1 MTIEQLKE
9 QLHKGPVKFSYRKK
23 DGSVRTALGTLN
35 GGFIPEE
42 HVPKDA
48 GYAAPD
54 NVQRYYDL
62 NSQGWRSFL
71 IENLLN
77 EVAEEDAEG

>member
-42 HVPKDA
+42 HLPKVE
-48 GYAAPD
+48 GQLPLPGI
-54 NVQRYYDL
+54 QKYYDL
-62 NSQGWRSFL
+62 NSKGWRSFL
-71 IENLLN
+71 IENLLDDIP
-77 EVAEEDAEG
+77 EEDTEG